1 MARINKRTKKASHP
15 AVPPKAESAVGVIGG
30 AIAKAARHKLKVK
43 APSDKP
49 EGNGAASHSRSHKPE
64 GNGAASHSR
73 SHKTRRVLRKAVV
86 KKKPAAKTFASHP
99 AVPPKAESAVGVI
112 GGAIAAA
119 IAKATGEPGKPEAAA
134 AREMPVSRIEKAELP
149 SEYGKDM
156 IVLQVRDP
164 WWLHAYWEVRAGT
177 LKRLKDEFLAL
188 FDTARKALRV
198 YDVSFIDFNGSNAH
212 RYFDIE
218 LTRDCLNW
226 YIDTGATGRSWCVDL
241 GLKLSDGRFITI
253 ARSNTVTTPLDGP
266 SWITDEE
273 WMVPDE
279 LFTKLYATAVGLGGS
294 PVKIKKPWLELQ
306 KRRFASGGIS
316 SLGISPVRKN
326 EELKRKFWL
335 SVNTELIVHGAA
347 EPDTKVTVAGSP
359 ISLRSDGTFS
369 LRFALPDGKQVIPV
383 HAKSS
388 DGIDERTV
396 TPVVTKETK

>member
-30 AIAKAARHKLKVK
+30 
-43 APSDKP
+43 
-49 EGNGAASHSRSHKPE
+49 
-64 GNGAASHSR
+64 
-73 SHKTRRVLRKAVV
+73 
-86 KKKPAAKTFASHP
+86 
-99 AVPPKAESAVGVI
+99 
-112 GGAIAAA
+112 A